1 MVRLTSHMSV
11 EWNKKLVR
19 FEGIARTYRELA
31 GPELG
36 WEQPK
41 ALAQRGRSPVWG
53 GQADG
58 AGRTSA
64 GQSCGLRTVWRG
76 HTRPLAFPWGSSSW
90 TVVGALKDSWG

>member
-19 FEGIARTYRELA
+19 FEGVARTYRELA

-53 GQADG
+53 VQAD
-58 AGRTSA
+58 
-64 GQSCGLRTVWRG
+64 
-76 HTRPLAFPWGSSSW
+76 
-90 TVVGALKDSWG
+90 